1 MAQWETKNGDK
12 GHMLEKG
19 EQPATCCELH
29 GPKESSY
36 GSQQSER
43 TLFARER
50 SSMKTCPS
58 TQDQRHD
65 K

>member
-1 MAQWETKNGDK
+1 MAQWETKNGGK
-12 GHMLEKG
+12 GHMLEK
-19 EQPATCCELH
+19 EERPATCSELH
-29 GPKESSY
+29 GPRESSH

-43 TLFARER
+43 TLSARKR

-58 TQDQRHD
+58 TPDQRHD